1 MGLKAHRAVAA
12 AVLLA
17 AAGPL
22 PAALA
27 QTSPVVAECLVGTT
41 PPGSPP
47 GSGLLVFKVVN
58 ATTDALTCS
67 LSCDYRAGIGGP
79 VVQSNCNAAV
89 KGNQT
94 GFCYKLVSKT
104 PSQPRP
110 SQTLECW
117 TF

>member
-1 MGLKAHRAVAA
+1 MGHNANRAFAA

-17 AAGPL
+17 AAGL
-22 PAALA
+22 GQAALA

-58 ATTDALTCS
+58 ATPDALTCS
-67 LSCDYRAGIGGP
+67 LSCDYRAGVGGP

-89 KGNQT
+89 KGNEA
-94 GFCYKLVSKT
+94 GYCYKLVSKT